1 MTRIF
6 HLQGSPYEIGFAMGQ
21 ALGARLE
28 ANIKQYIRQRIPP
41 GVAFDKV
48 TWRKDALPW
57 LRELPERY
65 LEEFEGLASGAGLPL
80 LSLAK
85 WAYLEVLLE
94 NQCSG
99 AILILDKHAWV
110 ARNNDIYAP
119 DMWGY
124 VTIREVTGRI
134 PAISFGMEGDVFT
147 PTGINREKLWLHYN
161 WLPAEDALDTSRP
174 HLPGFVLLQ
183 EALETCRNLHDL
195 EKYLLQVQRDGGM
208 LIFAVDGKTDEAVLY
223 ECSRTDFRKRYPVE
237 GWIVGTNHT
246 REFADIPSTE
256 EDYQPLSTH
265 TRYKRLE
272 VLAEAIFSRHPP
284 GSSLL
289 GSLPGELIDLLA
301 DDEVEARRGEIQ
313 TAYSCVACPATTE
326 IWYTFGGYPAASQG
340 DWQRLEWPWI

>member
-1 MTRIF
+1 MSRIY
-6 HLQGSPYEIGFAMGQ
+6 HLTGTPYEIGFAMGQ

-28 ANIKQYIRQRIPP
+28 ANIKHYIRQRIPP
-41 GVAFDKV
+41 GVTFDKV
-48 TWRKDALPW
+48 AWRKGALPW

-65 LEEFEGLASGAGLPL
+65 LEEFEGLACGSGLPL

-124 VTIREVTGRI
+124 VTIREATGRI
-134 PAISFGMEGDVFT
+134 PTISFGMEGDVFT
-147 PTGINREKLWLHYN
+147 PTGVNREKLWLHYN
-161 WLPAEDALDTSRP
+161 YLPASDALIPSQP
-174 HLPGFVLLQ
+174 HLPGYVLLQ
-183 EALETCRNLHDL
+183 EALETCRNLQDL

-208 LIFAVDGKTDEAVLY
+208 LIFAVDGKTDEAALY

-246 REFADIPSTE
+246 CEAAIVTSTE
-256 EDYQPLSTH
+256 DDYQPLSTH
-265 TRYKRLE
+265 SRYKRLE

-284 GSSLL
+284 GSSPL

-313 TAYSCVACPATTE
+313 TAYSCVACPATTD
-326 IWYTFGGYPAASQG
+326 IWYTFGGYPSASRG